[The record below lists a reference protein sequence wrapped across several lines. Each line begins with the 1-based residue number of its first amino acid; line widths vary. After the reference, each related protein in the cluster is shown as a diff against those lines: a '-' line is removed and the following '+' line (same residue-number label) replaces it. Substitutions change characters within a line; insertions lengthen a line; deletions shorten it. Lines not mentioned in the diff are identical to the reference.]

1 MDIESMIEILERGRK
16 LYMLN
21 DENLIEL
28 IKSENEL
35 QNYLSDS
42 VDAIDEA
49 IACHSV
55 TSEDVQ
61 EAIEVLE
68 CIYPSQKEIVTGEYP
83 QVADALDLAIIA
95 LQAYQP
101 WVGDDQ

>member
-1 MDIESMIEILERGRK
+1 
-16 LYMLN
+16 
-21 DENLIEL
+21 
-28 IKSENEL
+28 
-35 QNYLSDS
+35 LSDS